1 MKFPQPSLARQALP
15 DRPDGS
21 TGGAPRLLTDSP
33 TVRRVLE
40 LLTGER
46 CNVLVTSRASG
57 GLDLWGRTVAAAL
70 RSRAD
75 VVLEI
80 YMPASAEAL
89 VARFNSA
96 MASHSLVSARTDGG
110 PGAALRV
117 LLVADSR
124 ALLTPEGQLLTRLVG
139 DFPAAG
145 VRLLVLADAD
155 ADAANRT
162 VRDILARRVRH
173 VALESDSV
181 AEPVSTGVVG
191 DPGAGMHTGRITV
204 PAPVMSSVKAYRLPA
219 LIAAGREGHRSATRQ
234 PASRGRR
241 MVAWGAL
248 VLSIALIAALI
259 IVLLYRDRSPA
270 GATLAKPAQ
279 AASAPQSTGSRA
291 ASSARGS
298 QP

>member
-46 CNVLVTSRASG
+46 CNVLVTSQASG
-57 GLDLWGRTVAAAL
+57 GLDLWGRTIAAAL

-89 VARFNSA
+89 VARFNAA
-96 MASHSLVSARTDGG
+96 MANHSLVSARTDGG

-145 VRLLVLADAD
+145 VRLLVLADAE

-173 VALESDSV
+173 VALDSDSV
-181 AEPVSTGVVG
+181 AEPASMGATGAAE
-191 DPGAGMHTGRITV
+191 AGMHTGRITS
-204 PAPVMSSVKAYRLPA
+204 PAPGISSAEAYRFPTP
-219 LIAAGREGHRSATRQ
+219 IAGRLEGHRFETRQ
-234 PASRGRR
+234 PVSRGRR
-241 MVAWGAL
+241 MVTWGAL
-248 VLSIALIAALI
+248 VLSIALIAVLI
-259 IVLLYRDRSPA
+259 VVLLYRDRSPS
-270 GATLAKPAQ
+270 GAVTAKPAQ
-279 AASAPQSTGSRA
+279 AASATQSSGVRA
-291 ASSARGS
+291 PVSSRGS

>member
-21 TGGAPRLLTDSP
+21 TGGAPRLVTDSP

-40 LLTGER
+40 LLTRER
-46 CNVLVTSRASG
+46 CSVLVTSQASG
-57 GLDLWGRTVAAAL
+57 SLDLWGRTIAAAL

-96 MASHSLVSARTDGG
+96 MSSHSLVSAQTDGG

-117 LLVADSR
+117 LLVPDSR
-124 ALLTPEGQLLTRLVG
+124 ALMTPEGQLLVRLVG

-145 VRLLVLADAD
+145 VRLLVLADAE
-155 ADAANRT
+155 AEAANRT
-162 VRDILARRVRH
+162 VRDILARRLRL
-173 VALESDSV
+173 VALESGSID
-181 AEPVSTGVVG
+181 EPVPAAVSR
-191 DPGAGMHTGRITV
+191 DSRAEILNGRITL
-204 PAPVMSSVKAYRLPA
+204 PAPVISPVAAYRAPA
-219 LIAAGREGHRSATRQ
+219 LAGAVLEASRLPVRQ
-234 PASRGRR
+234 PMSRGRR
-241 MVAWGAL
+241 IVTWGAL
-248 VLSIALIAALI
+248 VLSIALIALLVV
-259 IVLLYRDRSPA
+259 VLLYRDRSPA
-270 GATLAKPAQ
+270 GAASIKPSQ
-279 AASAPQSTGSRA
+279 ATPVPLSTVWRA
-291 ASSARGS
+291 APISRVS

>member
-33 TVRRVLE
+33 TVRHVLE
-40 LLTGER
+40 LLTRER
-46 CNVLVTSRASG
+46 CNVLVTSQASG
-57 GLDLWGRTVAAAL
+57 SLDLWGRTIAAAL

-110 PGAALRV
+110 PGTALRV

-124 ALLTPEGQLLTRLVG
+124 ALMTPEGQLLARLVG
-139 DFPAAG
+139 DFTAAG
-145 VRLLVLADAD
+145 VRLLVLADAE
-155 ADAANRT
+155 AEAANRT
-162 VRDILARRVRH
+162 VRDILARRVRL
-173 VALESDSV
+173 VALESDCV
-181 AEPVSTGVVG
+181 DEPAPATVIRDSR
-191 DPGAGMHTGRITV
+191 AAMQKGRITP
-204 PAPVMSSVKAYRLPA
+204 PAPVISPVAAYRAPA
-219 LIAAGREGHRSATRQ
+219 LAAAVLEAHRLPIRQ
-234 PASRGRR
+234 PMSRGQRI
-241 MVAWGAL
+241 VTWGAL
-248 VLSIALIAALI
+248 VLSIALIASLVV
-259 IVLLYRDRSPA
+259 VLLYRDRSPA
-270 GATLAKPAQ
+270 GAASIKPSQ
-279 AASAPQSTGSRA
+279 ATSVSQPTVARA
-291 ASSARGS
+291 APIYRGS